1 LFGKELHQTY
11 SDVERMPF
19 YEILMILDRFKQD
32 LEKENEN
39 NKRQQA
45 ESNAQISSIKN
56 QMPTMNDFK
65 TPNFSMPNIPK
76 F

>member
-1 LFGKELHQTY
+1 
-11 SDVERMPF
+11 MPF

-45 ESNAQISSIKN
+45 ESNAQISSIKS
-56 QMPTMNDFK
+56 QMPKMNDFRA
-65 TPNFSMPNIPK
+65 PNFSMPNIPK
-76 F
+76 I